1 MLENIKCQVCI
12 REKIMERLNNILE
25 EQLTESL
32 DQIIISNPRRAALA
46 QKIKIRPVLLKEQLN
61 FQVTEYKGKQ
71 VFHENLEKGALIA
84 YILDQMN
91 SFFGQMELNS
101 ASKTVHVLVSKKGTV
116 TIKQKV
122 QKNEVKP
129 KELSHNRKKRY
140 ILEEGTAIPFLVDL
154 GVQTK
159 EGKIVNSRYDKFR
172 QINRFLEFIQDIV
185 EALPKGRELT
195 IVDFGC
201 GKSYLIFTI
210 FKNYLLEQGVD
221 ENHIISIELDQR
233 KDKKYRNPDTIL
245 DFIESSIVDEE
256 QYYVLLDEVQLLEE
270 FEEVLNSLL
279 HIKNVDVYV
288 TGSNSKF
295 LSKDVITE
303 FRGRGDEIHIYPLTF
318 KEFMQVYEGDIY
330 HGWAEYVIYGGLPLT
345 VTMKTEEQ
353 KVNYLTKLFDETY
366 LIDIIERHHIEKS
379 QELEDLVNIL
389 ASVIGSLTNVPKIE
403 ATFKSVVQSNISGNT
418 IRQYIEYLEDAFVI
432 NKANRYNVKG
442 RKYIGTPLKYYFEDV
457 GLRNARLG
465 FRQIEETHIME
476 NIVYNELRSRGYSV
490 DVGVVEKRGVNQEG
504 KMERIYLE
512 IDFIANLGSKRY
524 YIQSAFSLPTEE
536 KRLQEKAS
544 LINVND
550 SFKKIILVKDVMN
563 VTRDEDGITTMSIY
577 DFLLK
582 ENSLEL

>member
-1 MLENIKCQVCI
+1 
-12 REKIMERLNNILE
+12 
-25 EQLTESL
+25 
-32 DQIIISNPRRAALA
+32 
-46 QKIKIRPVLLKEQLN
+46 
-61 FQVTEYKGKQ
+61 
-71 VFHENLEKGALIA
+71 
-84 YILDQMN
+84 MN
-91 SFFGQMELNS
+91 
-101 ASKTVHVLVSKKGTV
+101 
-116 TIKQKV
+116 
-122 QKNEVKP
+122 
-129 KELSHNRKKRY
+129 
-140 ILEEGTAIPFLVDL
+140 
-154 GVQTK
+154 
-159 EGKIVNSRYDKFR
+159 
-172 QINRFLEFIQDIV
+172 INRDKYLNDLINRMHNGMIKV
-185 EALPKGRELT
+185 VTGIRR
-195 IVDFGC
+195 C
-201 GKSYLIFTI
+201 GKSYLIFII
-210 FKNYLLEQGVD
+210 FRNYLLEQGVD

-245 DFIESSIVDEE
+245 DYIESGIVDEE

-303 FRGRGDEIHIYPLTF
+303 FRGRGDEIHVYPLTF
-318 KEFMQVYEGDIY
+318 KEFMQVYEGDVY

-353 KVNYLTKLFDETY
+353 KINYLTKLFEETY
-366 LIDIIERHHIEKS
+366 LIDIIERHRIDKT

-389 ASVIGSLTNVPKIE
+389 ASAIGSFTNVPKIE
-403 ATFKSVVQSNISGNT
+403 ATFRSVVQSNISGNT

-490 DVGVVEKRGVNQEG
+490 DVGVVEKRGVNSEG
-504 KMERIYLE
+504 KTERTYLE

-524 YIQSAFSLPTEE
+524 YIQSAFSMPTEE

-544 LINVND
+544 LVNVND

>member
-1 MLENIKCQVCI
+1 
-12 REKIMERLNNILE
+12 
-25 EQLTESL
+25 
-32 DQIIISNPRRAALA
+32 
-46 QKIKIRPVLLKEQLN
+46 
-61 FQVTEYKGKQ
+61 
-71 VFHENLEKGALIA
+71 
-84 YILDQMN
+84 MN
-91 SFFGQMELNS
+91 
-101 ASKTVHVLVSKKGTV
+101 
-116 TIKQKV
+116 
-122 QKNEVKP
+122 
-129 KELSHNRKKRY
+129 
-140 ILEEGTAIPFLVDL
+140 
-154 GVQTK
+154 
-159 EGKIVNSRYDKFR
+159 
-172 QINRFLEFIQDIV
+172 INRDKYLNDLINRMHNGMIKV
-185 EALPKGRELT
+185 VTGIRR
-195 IVDFGC
+195 C

-210 FKNYLLEQGVD
+210 FRNYLLNQGID
-221 ENHIISIELDQR
+221 ESHIICIELDQR
-233 KDKKYRNPDTIL
+233 KDRKYRNPDAIL
-245 DFIESSIVDEE
+245 DFIESSIVDDE

-279 HIKNVDVYV
+279 HIKNADVYV

-318 KEFMQVYEGDIY
+318 KEFMQVYEGDVY

-353 KVNYLTKLFDETY
+353 KINYLTRLFEETY
-366 LIDIIERHHIEKS
+366 LKDIIERHHIDKT

-389 ASVIGSLTNVPKIE
+389 ASAIGSLTNVPKIE
-403 ATFKSVVQSNISGNT
+403 ATFRSVMQSNISGNT

-490 DVGVVEKRGVNQEG
+490 DVGVVEKRGVNREG
-504 KMERIYLE
+504 KTERTYLE
-512 IDFIANLGSKRY
+512 IDFIANLGSRRY
-524 YIQSAFSLPTEE
+524 YIQSAFSMPTEE
-536 KRLQEKAS
+536 KRMQEKAS

-563 VTRDEDGITTMSIY
+563 VTRDEYGITTMSIY